1 MTSNGE
7 MWPDLTPPARR
18 RLLLAA
24 LEAFSEYGYYAT
36 TTREI
41 GQRAGMSPAA
51 VYVHYPT
58 KADMLAQIC
67 VRGHAEVLEEI
78 ERALRRPGT
87 PSERVGRFVTAFSS
101 FHARR
106 HTLGRVIQYEL
117 RGLENDRFREV
128 AGLRHRF
135 ETLIVQELRAGVQA
149 GEFTVGDVD
158 ATGVAILSLGIDVA
172 RWYGAMSD
180 QMSADDVAE
189 LHRTLVM
196 RMLGA
201 PAP

>member
-1 MTSNGE
+1 MAVNGD
-7 MWPDLTPPARR
+7 MWSDVEPPAAR

-24 LEAFSEYGYYAT
+24 LEAFSEYGYFAT

-58 KADMLAQIC
+58 KAEMLAQIC
-67 VRGHAEVLEEI
+67 ARGHAEVLAEI
-78 ERALRRPGT
+78 ERALELSGS
-87 PSERVGRFVTAFSS
+87 PSDRVGRFVTAFSS

-128 AGLRHRF
+128 AGLRRRF
-135 ETLIVQELRAGVQA
+135 EDLIVRELRSGVDA
-149 GEFTVGDVD
+149 GEFTVDDVD

-172 RWYGAMSD
+172 RWYGSMRE
-180 QMSADDVAE
+180 QMSADDVGA

-196 RMLGA
+196 RMLGSTA
-201 PAP
+201 